1 MRFNK
6 IKIKVDA
13 QVLESIGLLTRKVA
27 VKASSTVELTQDSDG
42 IYILQTSSTFR
53 NQKLR
58 FKLGE
63 EFVEE
68 RMDGEFI
75 PCVITFKGNSMIQLQ
90 MGQKP
95 VKIQSKPVRIVR
107 EFTDTELVVTC
118 LVSNIECKRW
128 FKAMN

>member
-13 QVLESIGLLTRKVA
+13 QVLEFIGLLTRKVA

-68 RMDGEFI
+68 RMDGESI
-75 PCVITFKGNSMIQLQ
+75 PCVITFEGNSMIQLQ